1 MKNLTPALFLD
12 RDGVINREVEY
23 LYKSEQ
29 VQFIPGIFDL
39 CRAAQA
45 LEHKVIVITN
55 QSGIARQ
62 FYSEEDF
69 HALMRWMTEEFA
81 REQVIL
87 DAYYYCPHHPQFG
100 VGQYRLDCPDR
111 KPGPGMLFRAAQE
124 HRIDLGKSLLL
135 GDRCS
140 DIEAGAAAGVGK
152 LVLLAGTE
160 PSSCISPARYV
171 VVPSI
176 MDAINLLP
184 RNVSPPK
191 ATGNI

>member
-100 VGQYRLDCPDR
+100 VGQYRKDCADR
-111 KPGPGMLFRAAQE
+111 KPGPGMLFRAAEE

>member
-45 LEHKVIVITN
+45 LGHKVIVITN

-111 KPGPGMLFRAAQE
+111 KPGSGMLFRAAQE
-124 HRIDLGKSLLL
+124 HCIDLGKSLLL